1 MPKVNIL
8 VGTEEHS
15 LEVGEGDN
23 LLYEAISRSV
33 MIPFNCTSGRCGTC
47 RVRVHEGAENLSEI
61 GEREELRLGEEQVEK
76 GYRLACQSFVFGD
89 VQVEV
94 PQPRLY

>member
-1 MPKVNIL
+1 MPKVEIII
-8 VGTEEHS
+8 GKQEHQ

-23 LLYEAISRSV
+23 LLFEAVSRSI

-47 RVRVHEGAENLSEI
+47 RVRVLEGREHLSEM
-61 GEREELRLGEEQVEK
+61 GDREELRLGDEQVEK
-76 GYRLACQSFVFGD
+76 GYRLACQAFVFGD
-89 VQVEV
+89 VKVEV